1 MSLQTTLVYFQNQS
15 TSALPLN
22 PNGERYWRMVKILIE
37 DVPNQLRQLFRSA
50 FHAKYMVSWIERSS
64 SGKMFMAKVPQ
75 SKKRDKNITA
85 TVENGVT
92 GDFDCTTLFFCLLF
106 SGTGLLTP
114 VVRQK
119 AQRGPPFYDSER
131 IDQLREQRNA
141 VAHATT
147 PSITEAD
154 FNTRIQEIEDIYTD
168 LHWDKSE
175 FRKAASG
182 RLWPT
187 EYTRLEQKIEV
198 EKARIDDH
206 EQQLQG
212 HTQQLTGHDHQ
223 LQGHTHRFQSHHQRL
238 QNLEQQSGISAQCN
252 GVVLVF

>member
-1 MSLQTTLVYFQNQS
+1 M
-15 TSALPLN
+15 PLN
-22 PNGERYWRMVKILIE
+22 PNDERYWRMVKILIE

-50 FHAKYMVSWIERSS
+50 FHAKYRISWVEGSS
-64 SGKMFMAKVPQ
+64 SGKMFMAMVPPRNI
-75 SKKRDKNITA
+75 RDKNIPA
-85 TVENGVT
+85 TVQKGVT

-114 VVRQK
+114 VVRPK

-154 FNTRIQEIEDIYTD
+154 FKTRIQQIEDIYTAFN
-168 LHWDKSE
+168 WDDAE
-175 FRKAASG
+175 FRKAAYG
-182 RLWPT
+182 FLWPT

-206 EQQLQG
+206 EQRLQCHEQRLQS
-212 HTQQLTGHDHQ
+212 HTHQ
-223 LQGHTHRFQSHHQRL
+223 LQSHDQRL
-238 QNLEQQSGISAQCN
+238 QYLEQQSGISAQCN
-252 GVVLVF
+252 IIVLV